1 MATTNYKL
9 FTKILAITMF
19 TFLVSGAVW
28 IFKNDNDKIVTKQNF
43 ELEKSTILKKLNRIQ
58 DSIGILI
65 NQNSAYKSELAE
77 QNLKIADLIN
87 KVGKSTS
94 GTVIKEDY
102 SKEMQGL
109 QNEIVNLKS
118 INANLLKLN
127 ETYVKEINVLKSD
140 VKVPTIVAVTPEKT
154 VDIKK
159 LKLDSNESIR
169 GQRLGLITSVSKTNA
184 KKDSLAIAK
193 SNVKFE
199 DNIANKIAVSNLK
212 TASFVVNKSGLMLAT
227 DKVNKANVV
236 KISFD
241 VSGNKSIN
249 FLYKEYYIQIIDS
262 KNNVIGLRKT
272 KKFGSNELVYSGFYQ
287 MTFRNEPQTVSV
299 NIDLLNEE
307 KGIFYVKI
315 FDQGKIMDATTFTLK

>member
-43 ELEKSTILKKLNRIQ
+43 DLEKSTILKKLNRMQ
-58 DSIGILI
+58 DSIGVVM
-65 NQNSAYKSELAE
+65 NQNSIYKSELAE
-77 QNLKIADLIN
+77 QNLKIAELIS

-140 VKVPTIVAVTPEKT
+140 NKAPTIVAVAPEKT
-154 VDIKK
+154 VNNKK
-159 LKLDSNESIR
+159 LNLDSNGNFR

-193 SNVKFE
+193 SNVRFE
-199 DNIANKIAVSNLK
+199 DNLNNKIAVSNLK
-212 TASFVVNKSGLMLAT
+212 TASFVVDKSGFMLAT

-272 KKFGSNELVYSGFYQ
+272 KKFGIDELVYSGIYQ

-307 KGIFYVKI
+307 KGIFYVKV
-315 FDQGKIMDATTFTLK
+315 FDRSKIMDATTFTLK